1 MDDIEQHLN
10 TIVERYREQIRSFTD
25 RISQI
30 EASNKKLR
38 EENKKLREACKIA
51 LQFGTFHC
59 VNEERSAEQFIKK
72 ALEE

>member
-10 TIVERYREQIRSFTD
+10 TIVERYREQIRPFTD

-38 EENKKLREACKIA
+38 EEIEELR
-51 LQFGTFHC
+51 
-59 VNEERSAEQFIKK
+59 K
-72 ALEE
+72 ALELSTRNGEGR